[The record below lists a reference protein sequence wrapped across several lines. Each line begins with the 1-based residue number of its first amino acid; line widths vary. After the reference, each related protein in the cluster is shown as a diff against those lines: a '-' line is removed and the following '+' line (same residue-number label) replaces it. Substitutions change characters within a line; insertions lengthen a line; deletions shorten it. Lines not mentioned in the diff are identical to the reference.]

1 MSQLHTNLCKTH
13 KQNTHVPHSYT
24 HRTVKHPRPEA
35 LSTQEVIH
43 IGKTRSAQGLIH
55 STQAVDAHRT
65 GIQWGNV
72 QASVISLYPSV
83 CHSVSL
89 SVTHTHIDSYN
100 TTHTQIYL
108 MSLMVTQTLTH
119 WHTCP
124 TREVSGLLLSYTCD
138 LSSNTFCF
146 ILLPESSLSVQKTQG
161 PMKRENL
168 GGLRI
173 CTDSHGGSPASKWC
187 TRGSVFLHPKETPE
201 GIFSSHQLE
210 KQSTKATAQLLP
222 GPLGRL
228 LFRVHRGWAEPG
240 FTGRESPRYE
250 WYLGLQVESLMRS
263 RSSPISRGC
272 HAYSFSQGWC
282 MVQAG

>member
-1 MSQLHTNLCKTH
+1 
-13 KQNTHVPHSYT
+13 
-24 HRTVKHPRPEA
+24 
-35 LSTQEVIH
+35 
-43 IGKTRSAQGLIH
+43 
-55 STQAVDAHRT
+55 
-65 GIQWGNV
+65 
-72 QASVISLYPSV
+72 
-83 CHSVSL
+83 
-89 SVTHTHIDSYN
+89 
-100 TTHTQIYL
+100 

-161 PMKRENL
+161 PMKRANL

-201 GIFSSHQLE
+201 GIFPSQQLE

-250 WYLGLQVESLMRS
+250 WYLGLQVESLMKS